1 MFEYDKEKHRYTYA
15 GIEMPS
21 VTQIISDV
29 LQTGKYL
36 KDKQSY
42 GKMFH
47 LATELYDKGILDEMK
62 LDDRLKPALE
72 KYKQVKKQLNLK
84 YKKIESPVYS
94 MLNWVA
100 GCIDRVTEDKR
111 IIDIKTGVILPYYRL
126 QTAAYQNI
134 WEEMYGEKIK
144 GRLILQIT
152 REGKTKIEEYTDAQD
167 IKDWLSVVRVYK
179 IKRRAME

>member
-1 MFEYDKEKHRYTYA
+1 MFEYDKEKHIYTYA

-21 VTQIISDV
+21 VTQTINDV

-36 KDKQSY
+36 RDKESY

-47 LATELYDKGILDEMK
+47 LATELYDKGTLDETK
-62 LDDRLKPALE
+62 LDERLKPGLE
-72 KYKQVKKQLNLK
+72 KYKEVKERLNLK
-84 YKKIESPVYS
+84 YKKIEAPVYS

-100 GCIDRVTEDKR
+100 GCIDRVTEDDR
-111 IIDIKTGVILPYYRL
+111 IIDIKTGAILPYYRL
-126 QTAAYQNI
+126 QTAAYKSI

-152 REGKTKIEEYTDAQD
+152 KDCKIKITEHSDKRD
-167 IKDWLSVVRVYK
+167 IKDWLSIVRVYK
-179 IKRRAME
+179 IKRGK